1 MNRILIIICSILFSA
16 AIYAQDTVLITTSAM
31 CESCKNR
38 LESRLNKVKGIQ
50 KAVLDVDTKQLSVT
64 FDGKLISKDA
74 IEVKVTEIGYDAN
87 GKQAK
92 KSAYKR
98 LPACCRKDYQ
108 GTH

>member
-1 MNRILIIICSILFSA
+1 MLLSVMTKIQ
-16 AIYAQDTVLITTSAM
+16 AQDTAKIKTSAM

-38 LESRLNKVKGIQ
+38 LESRL
-50 KAVLDVDTKQLSVT
+50 
-64 FDGKLISKDA
+64 GKLAGISSVHLDIASKMLTVIYDPKDLNQEKLEEK
-74 IEVKVTEIGYDAN
+74 ITEIGYDAN
-87 GKQAK
+87 TKIAK